1 MGAAPARALVLQPP
15 IFLDERFIDY
25 PPLMPYASAVMVAEL
40 RRLSFDVEVLDAG
53 CLDGAE
59 FVRVPKG
66 WRWGVTPERY
76 RAELEALLGHS
87 PSPGAY
93 DIAVVAQ
100 SVFQYTAPNHPVLA
114 ATIRAIREANPATT
128 IVVADQSPGGMH
140 RLDIPLAVR
149 QGWLPAFDYL
159 ASFESD
165 GAMAEIAAAVA
176 AGRGRRAPGEPPR
189 EVRGYVAD
197 LRETSD
203 PAFDALD
210 LAAYQGGLRSSLA
223 NRDWLYTM
231 PAPTVPLLTSR
242 GCPFRC
248 NFCFPEAAWR
258 QGARVGG
265 FRAFPL
271 ERVEAQLADL
281 ADRGI
286 RHLVVMDATI
296 NGDPARF
303 DGVLELFA
311 RYGMTFDLPNGMRAD
326 LLDDANVERLVG
338 RLSEL
343 SISAES
349 GDPEVVARVVGK
361 RLDLG
366 HIERVAARCHAVGQ
380 PLSIH
385 WMVGQPG
392 ETVTT
397 VNRTLDLAWRL
408 YERFGAT
415 PLVQFATPFPGTR
428 LYREAIANGWLADDP
443 EGIPSLPSHTGRLA
457 VLRPPDMDV
466 EAIERM
472 YARFTARLEAS
483 RAPRHELA
491 VTSRCPNR
499 CAMCRASANEA
510 ASDHGGAA
518 EVGPDAV
525 RAAIDAAVANRAG
538 EIVLGGGEPTVD
550 RELVRH
556 VRHARESGVA
566 RVVIE
571 TNGRLLAHRP
581 NAERLVRA
589 APSEVAVSIQGASAA
604 VHDAVTGEPGSFA
617 QSIEGLRHVMEL
629 VAARRAPVAVR
640 VQTVVTALNLRDLP
654 ALAAQ
659 LRRHRVPAWTLRR
672 QEPVGRGEALAAPP
686 LEVVAEALRAVLA
699 ETSANGLEIRVEGVP
714 ACLLGAHG
722 TLAGEATGARAEA
735 RARIPACASCE
746 YRPGCAGMPASA
758 VDQALAL
765 ASEPSGAAAAVP
777 ALG

>member
-1 MGAAPARALVLQPP
+1 MGAAPTRALVLQPP
-15 IFLDERFIDY
+15 IYLDERFIDY

-40 RRLSFDVEVLDAG
+40 RRLCLDVEVLDAG
-53 CLDGAE
+53 CLAGAE
-59 FVRVPKG
+59 FVRVPTG

-76 RAELEALLGHS
+76 GAELTALLGHTQ
-87 PSPGAY
+87 PAAPPA
-93 DIAVVAQ
+93 IAVVAQ

-114 ATIRAIREANPATT
+114 ATIRAVREVSGATT

-140 RLDIPLAVR
+140 RLDIPLEVR

-165 GAMAEIAAAVA
+165 GAMAEIVAAVA
-176 AGRGRRAPGEPPR
+176 AGTGRRAPGEPPR

-197 LRETSD
+197 LRATRD

-210 LAAYQGGLRSSLA
+210 LAAYQDGLRSSLA

-231 PAPTVPLLTSR
+231 PAATVPILTSR

-265 FRAFPL
+265 FRAYPL

-281 ADRGI
+281 AARGV

-296 NGDPARF
+296 NGDPERF
-303 DGVLELFA
+303 EGVLALFA

-392 ETVTT
+392 ETITT
-397 VNRTLDLAWRL
+397 VNRTLDLAWDL
-408 YERFGAT
+408 FARFGAK

-428 LYREAIANGWLADDP
+428 LYREAIANGWLPDDP

-472 YARFTARLEAS
+472 YARFSARLEAA
-483 RAPRHELA
+483 RAPRVEIA
-491 VTSRCPNR
+491 VTARCPNR
-499 CAMCRASANEA
+499 CVMCRTSANDA
-510 ASDHGGAA
+510 GGDPDDSRGA
-518 EVGPDAV
+518 GPDAV
-525 RAAIDAAVANRAG
+525 RAAIEAAAANRAG
-538 EIVLGGGEPTVD
+538 EVVLGGGEPTVD

-556 VRHARESGVA
+556 VRHAREVGVA
-566 RVVIE
+566 RVVVE
-571 TNGRLLAHRP
+571 TNGRMLAHRP

-589 APSEVAVSIQGASAA
+589 APSEVAVSIQGASAG
-604 VHDAVTGEPGSFA
+604 VHDAVTREPGSFA

-640 VQTVVTALNLRDLP
+640 VQTVVTAANLRDLP

-672 QEPVGRGEALAAPP
+672 QEPVGRGAGLAAPS
-686 LEVVAEALRAVLA
+686 LEAGANAIRSVIEGLA
-699 ETSANGLEIRVEGVP
+699 GGGPEVCVEGVP

-722 TLAGEATGARAEA
+722 ALARAATGATAEA

-746 YRPGCAGMPASA
+746 FRPGCAGMPASA
-758 VDQALAL
+758 LDQALAL
-765 ASEPSGAAAAVP
+765 ASGASAAAGVP
-777 ALG
+777 APG